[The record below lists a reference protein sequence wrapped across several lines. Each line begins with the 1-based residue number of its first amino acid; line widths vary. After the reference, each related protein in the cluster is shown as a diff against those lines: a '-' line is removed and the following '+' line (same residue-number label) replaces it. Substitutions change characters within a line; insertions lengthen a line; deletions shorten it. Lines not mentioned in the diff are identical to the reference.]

1 MIWFKSCPRCA
12 VGDMT
17 RDEDGDRLCLQCGYV
32 QRSAGV
38 PSMSG
43 EFADVFRISP
53 DESEPA
59 AGHTARREGVL
70 AV

>member
-17 RDEDGDRLCLQCGYV
+17 LDEDGDRLCLQCSYV
-32 QRSAGV
+32 QRSAAV

-43 EFADVFRISP
+43 EFADVFRVSQ
-53 DESEPA
+53 DESESA
-59 AGHTARREGVL
+59 AGYTARREAVL